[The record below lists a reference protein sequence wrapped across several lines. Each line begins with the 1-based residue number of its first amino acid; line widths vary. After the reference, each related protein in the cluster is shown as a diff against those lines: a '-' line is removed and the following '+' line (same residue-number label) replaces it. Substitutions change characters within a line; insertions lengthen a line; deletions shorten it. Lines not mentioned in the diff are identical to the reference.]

1 MDTPSSQSTRE
12 PLSVFV
18 IPHSVAPHRWWQ
30 AKHYQC
36 LLLWRKKK
44 TRNNRKPNV
53 RWNINVKNC
62 LGVSAMHG
70 VLYDRSKMNL
80 EGG

>member
-18 IPHSVAPHRWWQ
+18 IPHSVAPHRWWH

-44 TRNNRKPNV
+44 KLETTESQM
-53 RWNINVKNC
+53 
-62 LGVSAMHG
+62 LGG
-70 VLYDRSKMNL
+70 I
-80 EGG
+80 